1 MNKGEF
7 ISALAEKCNI
17 TKLEAAAMVNASCGI
32 ITEAVAAGNSVKLLG
47 FGAFAPV
54 DRAPRVAT
62 SFRGKRIE
70 IPAKKAVV
78 FSASKSFKDL
88 LNPPKRKRGRPR
100 KGNA

>member
-7 ISALAEKCNI
+7 ISALAEKCNVP
-17 TKLEAAAMVNASCGI
+17 KVKAEEMVNASCCI
-32 ITEAVAAGNSVKLLG
+32 IEATIAAGETVKLLG
-47 FGAFAPV
+47 FGSFAPV

-62 SFRGKRIE
+62 SFSGKRIE